1 MNMKEYEVTVYRTV
15 QQSATVTIESDR
27 ELTTSEIEYIRN
39 KAEDETSKLSDY
51 DWKDEEVDDKVDV
64 TIYDGNTYYL
74 TQRNK
79 TVTKSIKQIRED
91 LRKSNDTHLQN
102 MEKVLNDEQI
112 SLLVNAIN
120 NYRQMKL
127 LEEE

>member
-1 MNMKEYEVTVYRTV
+1 MALNNMHLLYLGFMDFKSSYLSLGLHGATCSGVSYRTV

-74 TQRNK
+74 T
-79 TVTKSIKQIRED
+79 
-91 LRKSNDTHLQN
+91 
-102 MEKVLNDEQI
+102 
-112 SLLVNAIN
+112 
-120 NYRQMKL
+120 
-127 LEEE
+127 

>member
-79 TVTKSIKQIRED
+79 TVKSIKQIRKE
-91 LRKSNDTHLQN
+91 LQESNDVHLQN
-102 MEKVLNDEQI
+102 MEKVLSDEQI
-112 SLLVNAIN
+112 ALLVNVIN
-120 NYRQMKL
+120 NERQMKL

>member
-74 TQRNK
+74 T
-79 TVTKSIKQIRED
+79 
-91 LRKSNDTHLQN
+91 
-102 MEKVLNDEQI
+102 
-112 SLLVNAIN
+112 
-120 NYRQMKL
+120 
-127 LEEE
+127 

>member
-79 TVTKSIKQIRED
+79 TVKSIKQIRKE
-91 LRKSNDTHLQN
+91 LQESSDTNLQN
-102 MEKVLNDEQI
+102 MEKVLSDEQI
-112 SLLVNAIN
+112 ALLVNVIN
-120 NYRQMKL
+120 NERQMKL
-127 LEEE
+127 LEE